1 MFSKASIKRPVT
13 TVMVMLI
20 VVLAGLI
27 GYNSLNLDLMPSMD
41 IPVAIVSTT
50 YVGAG
55 PEEIETLI
63 TKPLE
68 EALGT
73 VSNVDEITSTSSSNS
88 SMIIVQFE
96 DDTDVDLAAVDMR
109 EKVDL
114 IKSTLPEGAE
124 EPMVLKIDIN
134 SMTAITVGIKSDTLN
149 LTELNT
155 LTEDTLS
162 KKFEK
167 IEGVTSVSITGG
179 IEEEVEIAVNP
190 EKLQGYG
197 VTVGQLSQALAAE
210 NLDYPAGK
218 IQQGTVRL
226 QVKSVGLFQTVDE
239 IRDLPITTSTG
250 GIIHIRDVAD
260 VNIVETEQS
269 SYAIMDGEPALMLVI
284 QKQSNANL
292 VEVSDKVVAEIA
304 KVSKDYPQ
312 VSLSM
317 LTDTAD
323 YIKLS
328 VNNIISTA
336 VQAAVLAV
344 IVIFI
349 FLRSSKMAL
358 IVGISIPTSI
368 IATFAVMW
376 LNGMTMNMISTGGIA
391 IGIGMLVDNSIVV
404 LENIFSHAR
413 QGKPIKE
420 AAADGASEVAMA
432 VTASTL
438 TTVGV
443 FVPLMFVSGT
453 TGDIFKDLSL
463 TICFALT
470 ASLVVSLTFVPMA
483 CSKLLKPEQFMVNE
497 DNAQAKKKRHFT
509 KLLDA
514 WGRALEKLDSGY
526 RKVLLWCL
534 VNKKKVVALVLAIF
548 IGTLA
553 LVPIMGM
560 DFMPT
565 MDEGVISA
573 SIELPDGTMLEET
586 QRVVDEVLTQ
596 IESMDGVELYY
607 ATIGGG
613 GMSFTASG
621 TNTATI
627 TVNLVNKKERDLSAE
642 DIAKD
647 LEDELKLIPGCEITV
662 SASSSAMGSYG
673 GSGVTLQIS
682 GDESAELREISNN
695 IENMI
700 KDIDGITEISN
711 SAGDTLPE
719 TKITINREKASGYGI
734 TSTQIYSAVNNAIN
748 GAVATQFKID
758 GSEIDVRIKQKDE
771 SVKYMNDLEN
781 LTVTTSSGIVVPIT
795 EVADITRDESSVS
808 VTRTNHHK
816 YTELTATVYGRDMNS
831 VQKDIQAK
839 LNNFVMPDGY
849 SYEFTGT
856 TEEMN
861 ESFMQLGI
869 VLIVAILLVYMIMA
883 SQFESFIYPF
893 IVMFSMPI
901 AITGGI
907 LGLFV
912 TGKSITITAFMG
924 FIMLVGMVVNNAI
937 VLIDAANQNV
947 EKGMSAYEAIC
958 AAGPDRLRPILM
970 TTLTTVLG
978 MIPLGLALTE
988 GMEMQQPMAIAI
1000 IFGLTI
1006 GTLVTLI
1013 FIPVLY
1019 MLVDKL
1025 RFRNIKKK
1033 LSKKEKALN
1042 N

>member
-1 MFSKASIKRPVT
+1 MFSRAAIKRPVT
-13 TVMVMLI
+13 TIMVMLI
-20 VVLAGLI
+20 VVLGGLI

-73 VSNVDEITSTSSSNS
+73 VANVDTISSTSSSNS
-88 SMIIVQFE
+88 SIIIVEFE

-114 IKSTLPEGAE
+114 IKSTLPDGAD

-134 SMTAITVGIKSDTLN
+134 SMTAITVGLKSDTLN
-149 LTELNT
+149 LTQLNT

-162 KKFEK
+162 KRFEK

-179 IEEEVEIAVNP
+179 IENEVEIAVNP

-197 VTVGQLSQALAAE
+197 VTISQISQALAAE

-218 IQQGTVRL
+218 IQQGTLRL
-226 QVKSVGLFQTVDE
+226 QVKSVGLFKSVDE
-239 IRDLPITTSTG
+239 IRDLPISTATG
-250 GIIHIRDVAD
+250 GIIHLRDVAD
-260 VNIVETEQS
+260 VNIVETEQD

-292 VEVSDKVVAEIA
+292 VEVSDKVNAEIA
-304 KVSKDYPQ
+304 KIAKEYPQ
-312 VSLSM
+312 VSLNM

-328 VNNIISTA
+328 VDNIISTA
-336 VQAAVLAV
+336 VQAAVLA
-344 IVIFI
+344 ILVIFV
-349 FLRSSKMAL
+349 FLRSSKMAF
-358 IVGISIPTSI
+358 IIGISIPTSI

-376 LNGMTMNMISTGGIA
+376 LNGMTLNMISTGGIA

-413 QGKPIKE
+413 QGKPIKQ
-420 AAADGASEVAMA
+420 AAADGTNEVAMA

-463 TICFALT
+463 TICFALA

-483 CSKLLKPEQFMVNE
+483 CSKLLKPEQFLMDE
-497 DNAQAKKKRHFT
+497 AEAQPQKRRHFS

-514 WGRALEKLDSGY
+514 WGRGLEKLDSGY

-534 VNKKKVVALVLAIF
+534 VNKKKVVAIVLAIF
-548 IGTLA
+548 IGTVA

-560 DFMPT
+560 DFMPD

-573 SIELPDGTMLEET
+573 SIELPDGTLLEET
-586 QRVVDEVLTQ
+586 ERVVDEVLTH

-613 GMSFTASG
+613 GISYVASS
-621 TNTATI
+621 TNSATI
-627 TVNLVNKKERDLSAE
+627 TVNLVDKKDRKLSSA
-642 DIAKD
+642 DIAKN
-647 LEDELKLIPGCEITV
+647 LEDELKSIPGCEITV

-682 GDESAELREISNN
+682 GDDNDELREISNN
-695 IENMI
+695 VEELI

-711 SAGDTLPE
+711 SAGETLPE
-719 TKITINREKASGYGI
+719 TKITIDREKASGYGI
-734 TSTQIYSAVNNAIN
+734 TSVQIYSAVNNAIN
-748 GAVATQFKID
+748 GTVATQYKID

-781 LTVTTSSGIVVPIT
+781 LTVTTSSGKVVPIT

-839 LNNFVMPDGY
+839 LSNYVMPDGY
-849 SYEFTGT
+849 SYEFSGT

-861 ESFMQLGI
+861 KSFTQLGI
-869 VLIVAILLVYMIMA
+869 VLVVAILLVYMIMA

-901 AITGGI
+901 SITGGI
-907 LGLFV
+907 FGLFV

-978 MIPLGLALTE
+978 MIPLGLAITE
-988 GMEMQQPMAIAI
+988 GMEMQQPMAITI
-1000 IFGLTI
+1000 IFGLSI

-1025 RFRNIKKK
+1025 RLRNLKKRHQR
-1033 LSKKEKALN
+1033 KERALN

>member
-1 MFSKASIKRPVT
+1 MFSKAAIKRPVT

-20 VVLAGLI
+20 VVLTGII

-88 SMIIVQFE
+88 SIIIVQFE
-96 DDTDVDLAAVDMR
+96 DDTDIDLAAVDMR

-114 IKSTLPEGAE
+114 IKSTLPEGAK

-162 KKFEK
+162 KRFEK

-179 IEEEVEIAVNP
+179 IENEIEIAVNP

-197 VTVGQLSQALAAE
+197 VTVGQISQALASE

-218 IQQGTVRL
+218 IQQGTLKL
-226 QVKSVGLFQTVDE
+226 QVKSVGLFKTIDE
-239 IRDLPITTSTG
+239 IRDLPITTSMG

-260 VNIVETEQS
+260 VNMVETEQS

-292 VEVSDKVVAEIA
+292 VEVSDKVNAEIA

-312 VSLSM
+312 LSLSM

-328 VNNIISTA
+328 VNNIITTA
-336 VQAAVLAV
+336 VQAAVLAI
-344 IVIFI
+344 IVIFV

-376 LNGMTMNMISTGGIA
+376 LNGMTLNMISTGGIA

-420 AAADGASEVAMA
+420 AAADGAGEVAMA

-463 TICFALT
+463 TICFALA

-483 CSKLLKPEQFMVNE
+483 CSKLLKPEQFIVNDE
-497 DNAQAKKKRHFT
+497 GSQSKKKRHFT

-514 WGRALEKLDSGY
+514 WGRGLEKLDSGY
-526 RKVLLWCL
+526 RKILLWCL

-573 SIELPDGTMLEET
+573 SIKLPDGTVLEET
-586 QRVVDEVLTQ
+586 QRVVDEVITR
-596 IESMDGVELYY
+596 IEKMDEVELFY
-607 ATIGGG
+607 ATVGSS
-613 GMSFTASG
+613 GMSFSASG
-621 TNTATI
+621 TNMATI
-627 TVNLVNKKERDLSAE
+627 TVNLVNKKDRALSAE
-642 DIAKD
+642 DLGKK

-673 GSGVTLQIS
+673 GSGVTLQIT
-682 GDESAELREISNN
+682 GDENDELREISNN

-700 KDIDGITEISN
+700 KDIDGITDISN
-711 SAGDTLPE
+711 SAGETLPE
-719 TKITINREKASGYGI
+719 TKITINRQKASNYGI

-781 LTVTTSSGIVVPIT
+781 LTITTASGIVLPIT
-795 EVADITRDESSVS
+795 EVADITRDESSVA

-816 YTELTATVYGRDMNS
+816 YTQLTATVYGRDMNS

-839 LNNFVMPDGY
+839 LSNFVMPDGY

-856 TEEMN
+856 TQEMN
-861 ESFMQLGI
+861 KSFMQLGI

-901 AITGGI
+901 SITGGI
-907 LGLFV
+907 FGLFV

-958 AAGPDRLRPILM
+958 VAGPDRLRPILM

-978 MIPLGLALTE
+978 MIPLGLAITE

-1000 IFGLTI
+1000 IFGLSI

-1025 RFRNIKKK
+1025 RFRNMKKK
-1033 LSKKEKALN
+1033 FARKEKALN

>member
-1 MFSKASIKRPVT
+1 MFSRASIKRPVT
-13 TVMVMLI
+13 TVMMMLI
-20 VVLAGLI
+20 VVLGGLI

-73 VSNVDEITSTSSSNS
+73 VANVDKISSTSSSNS
-88 SMIIVQFE
+88 SIIIVEFE

-114 IKSTLPEGAE
+114 IKSTLPDGAD

-149 LTELNT
+149 LTQLNT

-162 KKFEK
+162 KRFEK

-179 IEEEVEIAVNP
+179 IEDEVEIAVNP
-190 EKLQGYG
+190 EKMQGYG
-197 VTVGQLSQALAAE
+197 VTVAQISQILAAE

-218 IQQGTVRL
+218 IQQGTLRL
-226 QVKSVGLFQTVDE
+226 QVKSVGLFKSVDE
-239 IRDLPITTSTG
+239 IRDLPIATATG
-250 GIIHIRDVAD
+250 GVIHLRDVAE
-260 VNIVETEQS
+260 VNIIETEKT

-292 VEVSDKVVAEIA
+292 VEVSDKVEAEIA
-304 KVSKDYPQ
+304 NIAKDYPQ
-312 VSLSM
+312 LSLSM

-344 IVIFI
+344 IVIFV

-358 IVGISIPTSI
+358 IVGVSIPTSI
-368 IATFAVMW
+368 IATFAMMW

-413 QGKPIKE
+413 KGKPIKE

-443 FVPLMFVSGT
+443 FVPLMFISGT

-463 TICFALT
+463 TICFALA

-483 CSKLLKPEQFMVNE
+483 CSKLLKPEQFIEGEETV
-497 DNAQAKKKRHFT
+497 QKKKRHFS
-509 KLLDA
+509 KFLDA
-514 WGRALEKLDSGY
+514 WGRTLEKLDSTY
-526 RKVLLWCL
+526 RKLLLWCL
-534 VNKKKVVALVLAIF
+534 VNKKKVVAIVLAIF

-553 LVPIMGM
+553 LVPIMGV

-565 MDEGVISA
+565 MDEGVVTA
-573 SIELPDGTMLEET
+573 SVELPDGTMLEET
-586 QRVVDEVLTQ
+586 ERVVDEVLTH
-596 IESMDGVELYY
+596 IENMDGVEMYY

-613 GMSFTASG
+613 GISFIASG
-621 TNTATI
+621 TNTASI
-627 TVNLVNKKERDLSAE
+627 TVNLVNKKDRDLSAE
-642 DIAKD
+642 EIAKN
-647 LEDELKLIPGCEITV
+647 LEDELKSIPGCEITV
-662 SASSSAMGSYG
+662 SASNSAMGSYG

-682 GDESAELREISNN
+682 GDDNDELREISNN
-695 IENMI
+695 VEELI

-711 SAGDTLPE
+711 SAGETLPE
-719 TKITINREKASGYGI
+719 TKIVIDREKASGYGI
-734 TSTQIYSAVNNAIN
+734 TSSQIFSAVNNAIN
-748 GAVATQFKID
+748 GTVATQFKID

-771 SVKYMNDLEN
+771 SIKYMNDLEN
-781 LTVTTSSGIVVPIT
+781 LTVTTASGIVVPIT
-795 EVADITRDESSVS
+795 EVADITKGESSVS

-816 YTELTATVYGRDMNS
+816 YTEITATVYGRDMDS

-839 LNNFVMPDGY
+839 LSNYVMPDGY
-849 SYEFTGT
+849 SYEFSGM

-861 ESFMQLGI
+861 KAFTQLGI
-869 VLIVAILLVYMIMA
+869 VLVVAILLVYMIMA

-901 AITGGI
+901 AITGGVF
-907 LGLFV
+907 GLFV
-912 TGKSITITAFMG
+912 TGKSITVTAFMG

-947 EKGMSAYEAIC
+947 AKGMSAYEAIST
-958 AAGPDRLRPILM
+958 AGPDRLRPILM

-988 GMEMQQPMAIAI
+988 GMEMQQPMAISI
-1000 IFGLTI
+1000 IFGLSI
-1006 GTLVTLI
+1006 GTFVTLI

-1025 RFRNIKKK
+1025 RFKNIKKK
-1033 LSKKEKALN
+1033 IKKEKVLN

>member
-13 TVMVMLI
+13 TVMVMMI
-20 VVLAGLI
+20 VVLAGII

-96 DDTDVDLAAVDMR
+96 DDTDIDLAAVDMR

-114 IKSTLPEGAE
+114 IKSTLPEGAK
-124 EPMVLKIDIN
+124 EPMVMKIDIN

-162 KKFEK
+162 KRFEK

-179 IEEEVEIAVNP
+179 IENEIEIAVNP
-190 EKLQGYG
+190 EMLQGYG
-197 VTVGQLSQALAAE
+197 VTVGQIAQALAAE

-218 IQQGTVRL
+218 VQQGTLKL
-226 QVKSVGLFQTVDE
+226 QVKSVGIFQTIDE
-239 IRDLPITTSTG
+239 IRDLPIATSTG

-260 VNIVETEQS
+260 VNMVETEQS

-292 VEVSDKVVAEIA
+292 VEVSDKVNAEIA

-312 VSLSM
+312 LSLSM
-317 LTDTAD
+317 LTDTSD

-328 VNNIISTA
+328 VSNIVSTA
-336 VQAAVLAV
+336 VQAAVLAI
-344 IVIFI
+344 IVIFA
-349 FLRSSKMAL
+349 FLHSSKMAL
-358 IVGISIPTSI
+358 IIGISIPTSI
-368 IATFAVMW
+368 LATFAVMW
-376 LNGMTMNMISTGGIA
+376 LNGMTMNMISMGGIA

-404 LENIFSHAR
+404 LDNIFNHAR
-413 QGKPIKE
+413 MGKPIKE
-420 AAADGASEVAMA
+420 AAADGASEIAMA

-463 TICFALT
+463 TICFSLA

-483 CSKLLKPEQFMVNE
+483 CSKLLKPEQFIVSEENGE
-497 DNAQAKKKRHFT
+497 PNKKMHFS
-509 KLLDA
+509 KLLSV
-514 WGRALEKLDSGY
+514 WNGALDKLDLGY
-526 RKVLLWCL
+526 KKVLLWCL
-534 VNKKKVVALVLAIF
+534 VNKKKVVALVVAIF

-586 QRVVDEVLTQ
+586 QRVVDEVITH
-596 IESMDGVELYY
+596 IENMDEVELYY
-607 ATIGGG
+607 ATIGSS
-613 GMSFTASG
+613 GMSFSASG
-621 TNTATI
+621 TNMANV
-627 TVNLVNKKERDLSAE
+627 TVNLVNKKERELSAE
-642 DIAKD
+642 DLAKN
-647 LEDELKLIPGCEITV
+647 LEDELKSIPGCEITV

-673 GSGVTLQIS
+673 GSGVTLQIT
-682 GDESAELREISNN
+682 GDENDELREISNN

-700 KDIDGITEISN
+700 KDIDGITDISN

-734 TSTQIYSAVNNAIN
+734 TSSQIYSAVNNAIS
-748 GAVATQFKID
+748 GKVATQFKID

-771 SVKYMNDLEN
+771 SVKYLNDLQN
-781 LTVTTSSGIVVPIT
+781 ITITTASGIVVPIT
-795 EVADITRDESSVS
+795 EVADITKDESSVA

-816 YTELTATVYGRDMNS
+816 YTELKATVYGRDMNS
-831 VQKDIQAK
+831 VQKDIEAK
-839 LNNFVMPDGY
+839 LSNFVMPDGY

-901 AITGGI
+901 SITGGI
-907 LGLFV
+907 FGLFV
-912 TGKSITITAFMG
+912 TGKSITMTAFMG

-958 AAGPDRLRPILM
+958 VAGPDRLRPILM

-978 MIPLGLALTE
+978 MIPMGLALTE

-1000 IFGLTI
+1000 IFGLSI

-1025 RFRNIKKK
+1025 RYRNMKKR
-1033 LSKKEKALN
+1033 LVKKEKALN

>member
-13 TVMVMLI
+13 TVMIMLI

-27 GYNSLNLDLMPSMD
+27 GYKSLNLDLMPSMD

-55 PEEIETLI
+55 PEEMETLV

-68 EALGT
+68 ESLGT
-73 VSNVDEITSTSSSNS
+73 VAKVDTISSTSSANS
-88 SMIIVQFE
+88 SIIIVEFE

-114 IKSTLPEGAE
+114 IKSSLPEGAQ
-124 EPMVLKIDIN
+124 EPVVLKLDIN
-134 SMTAITVGIKSDTLN
+134 SMTAITVGIKSDSLN

-155 LTEDTLS
+155 LTEDTIS
-162 KKFEK
+162 KRFEK

-179 IEEEVEIAVNP
+179 IEDEVEIVVNP

-197 VTVGQLSQALAAE
+197 VTVSQLSQALAAE
-210 NLDYPAGK
+210 NLDYPTGK
-218 IQQGTVRL
+218 IQQGTIRL
-226 QVKSVGLFQTVDE
+226 QVKSVGIFKSVDE
-239 IRDLPITTSTG
+239 IRDLPIPTSSG
-250 GIIHIRDVAD
+250 GIIHMRDVAD
-260 VNIVETEQS
+260 VNIVEKEKS
-269 SYAIMDGEPALMLVI
+269 SYALIDGQPALMLDI

-292 VEVSDKVVAEIA
+292 VQVSDEVTAEIE
-304 KVSKDYPQ
+304 KVCKDYPD

-317 LTDTAD
+317 LTDTSN

-336 VQAAVLAV
+336 LQAAVLA
-344 IVIFI
+344 ILVIFI

-376 LNGMTMNMISTGGIA
+376 FDGMTLNMISTGGIA

-413 QGKPIKE
+413 LGKPIKE
-420 AAADGASEVAMA
+420 AAADGAGEVAMA

-438 TTVGV
+438 TTLGV

-483 CSKLLKPEQFMVNE
+483 CSKLLKPEQFVDNE
-497 DNAQAKKKRHFT
+497 DTAQPKKKIHFT
-509 KLLDA
+509 KILNVWGKGLD
-514 WGRALEKLDSGY
+514 RLDSGY

-565 MDEGVISA
+565 MDEGVITA
-573 SIELPDGTMLEET
+573 SIKLPDGTMIEET
-586 QRVVDEVLTQ
+586 EKVVKEVLTH
-596 IESMDGVELYY
+596 IESMDSVEMDY

-613 GMSFTASG
+613 GVSFTANS
-621 TNTATI
+621 TNLATI
-627 TVNLVNKKERDLSAE
+627 TVNLVNKKERELSSE
-642 DIAKD
+642 DIAKK
-647 LEDELKLIPGCEITV
+647 LENELKSVPGCEITV
-662 SASSSAMGSYG
+662 SASSSGMGSYG
-673 GSGVTLQIS
+673 GSGVTLKIN
-682 GDESAELREISNN
+682 GDENDELREISNN
-695 IENMI
+695 IEGMI
-700 KDIDGITEISN
+700 EDIDGVTEISN
-711 SAGDTLPE
+711 SAGETLPE
-719 TKITINREKASGYGI
+719 TKITINREKASRYGI
-734 TSTQIYSAVNNAIN
+734 TATQIYMAVSNAIN
-748 GAVATQFKID
+748 GTVATQFKID
-758 GSEIDVRIKQKDE
+758 GSEIDVRIKQSDE

-781 LTVTTSSGIVVPIT
+781 LTITTSSGIVVPIT
-795 EVADITRDESSVS
+795 EVADITKDESSVS
-808 VTRTNHHK
+808 VTRKNHHK
-816 YTELTATVYGRDMNS
+816 NTELTATVYGRDMSS
-831 VQKDIQAK
+831 VQEDIQSR
-839 LNNFVMPDGY
+839 LSNYIMPEGY

-856 TEEMN
+856 LQEMN
-861 ESFMQLGI
+861 ESFIQLGI

-907 LGLFV
+907 FGLFV
-912 TGKSITITAFMG
+912 TGKSITVTAFMG

-937 VLIDAANQNV
+937 VLVDAANQNV
-947 EKGMSAYEAIC
+947 AKGMSAYEAVCI
-958 AAGPDRLRPILM
+958 AGPDRLRPILM

-988 GMEMQQPMAIAI
+988 GMEMQQPMAISI
-1000 IFGLTI
+1000 IFGLSLS
-1006 GTLVTLI
+1006 TLVTLI

-1019 MLVDKL
+1019 MLVDKFRYKNIEK
-1025 RFRNIKKK
+1025 RFSKIK
-1033 LSKKEKALN
+1033 N
-1042 N
+1042 FR